1 MAVLPRYR
9 TRAIRGSGRRS
20 AGAVRRRRVR
30 DAFDAQVR
38 REWSRY
44 SRSAWRVLARE
55 LRSRFLAYHLPNGPG
70 WALELGPG
78 PGRFTPA
85 MLATGARV
93 AAVDLSTPMLRSL
106 GRRMADQPR
115 AGFLRRVR
123 GAGEHLPFRA
133 GAFRAAV
140 AYGNILGFS
149 GRGGEQLLAELA
161 RVVRGGGVLVLDVA
175 SPVGSA
181 TEFLESAARQRF
193 LLRILRDPAYYF
205 LDGIVQSKERGHQ
218 PFAPPRMGFFEFD
231 FYTARAAEGVLS
243 ASGFRVVDRMAVA
256 PMVAFRDRLT
266 TLARR
271 DPVAWENLIRLEE
284 RVGRRPGVLETG
296 HGFVIAAVRRS
307 PKRRPPS
314 SRGRLKRS
322 G

>member
-1 MAVLPRYR
+1 MLPRYR
-9 TRAIRGSGRRS
+9 TKPVRGSGRGA
-20 AGAVRRRRVR
+20 AGAARRRRVR
-30 DAFDAQVR
+30 EAFDALVR

-55 LRSRFLAYHLPNGPG
+55 LRGRFLARHLPKGTG
-70 WALELGPG
+70 WVLELGPG

-85 MLATGARV
+85 ILATGARV
-93 AAVDLSTPMLRSL
+93 VAVDLSRPMLDSL
-106 GRRMADQPR
+106 GRRAARWPWVS
-115 AGFLRRVR
+115 ALRRVC
-123 GAGEHLPFRA
+123 GAGEHLPFRK

-161 RVVRGGGVLVLDVA
+161 RVLRAGGWLLLDVA
-175 SPVGSA
+175 SPVGAA

-205 LDGIVQSKERGHQ
+205 LDGIVQSKQRGHQ
-218 PFAPPRMGFFEFD
+218 PYAPKRMGYFEFD
-231 FYTARAAEGVLS
+231 FYTARGAEEILS
-243 ASGFRVVDRMAVA
+243 ANGFRLVDRMAIA
-256 PMVAFRDRLT
+256 PIGAYRDRLT

-271 DPVAWENLIRLEE
+271 DRVAWRNLIKLEE

-296 HGFVIAAVRRS
+296 HGFVIAAVRRPS
-307 PKRRPPS
+307 TWRPSS
-314 SRGRLKRS
+314 SRGRLKQS

>member
-1 MAVLPRYR
+1 MLPRYR
-9 TRAIRGSGRRS
+9 TKVGRGSGPGS
-20 AGAVRRRRVR
+20 AGAARRRRVR
-30 DAFDAQVR
+30 EAFDAQVQ

-55 LRSRFLAYHLPNGPG
+55 LRGRFLAHHLPKGSG
-70 WALELGPG
+70 WVLELGPG

-85 MLATGARV
+85 ILATGAKV
-93 AAVDLSTPMLRSL
+93 AAVDLSVPMLDSL
-106 GRRMADQPR
+106 GRRAVGWPR
-115 AGFLRRVR
+115 ASALHRMR

-149 GRGGEQLLAELA
+149 GRGGDRLLAELA
-161 RVVRGGGVLVLDVA
+161 RVVRAGGMFVLDVA
-175 SPVGSA
+175 SPVGAA

-205 LDGIVQSKERGHQ
+205 FDGIVQSKERGHQ
-218 PFAPPRMGFFEFD
+218 PYAPKRMGYFEFD
-231 FYTARAAEGVLS
+231 FYTAGAAEAMLS
-243 ASGFRVVDRMAVA
+243 ASGFRLVDRMAVA
-256 PMVAFRDRLT
+256 PMGAFRDRLT

-271 DPVAWENLIRLEE
+271 DREAWQNLIRLEE

-307 PKRRPPS
+307 PKRRPPP
-314 SRGRLKRS
+314 SRSRLKRS